1 VDNLL
6 WIVVVAVVVLA
17 IAWVALTMLSRGQ
30 PTGKLSTLPYE
41 RQAYLLTRAERA
53 FYEVL
58 HRAVAPNLVVFPKVR
73 LADVV
78 KVRKGTEGWQ
88 SHHNRISAKHI
99 DFVVCTC
106 DTLSPAL
113 VVELDDS
120 SHERADRQER
130 DALVDSVLASAGLP
144 ILHVP
149 ARSQYNSAE
158 IGARV
163 QASLLAR

>member
-1 VDNLL
+1 MDNLL
-6 WIVVVAVVVLA
+6 WIVVAAIVVLA
-17 IAWVALTMLSRGQ
+17 IAGVLLPRGRSS
-30 PTGKLSTLPYE
+30 GKTASLPYE
-41 RQAYLLTRAERA
+41 KQPYLLSRAERS

-78 KVRKGTEGWQ
+78 KVRKGNEAWQ
-88 SHHNRISAKHI
+88 SHYNRISAKHV
-99 DFVVCTC
+99 DFLVCNC

-130 DALVDSVLASAGLP
+130 DAFVDNALASAGLP

-149 ARSQYNSAE
+149 ARSQYNPAE
-158 IGARV
+158 IVAKV
-163 QASLLAR
+163 QATILAQ

>member
-1 VDNLL
+1 MDNLL
-6 WIVVVAVVVLA
+6 WIVVAAVVILA
-17 IAWVALTMLSRGQ
+17 IAAALFPRGRSS
-30 PTGKLSTLPYE
+30 GKTASLPYE
-41 RQAYLLTRAERA
+41 KQPYLLSRAERA

-144 ILHVP
+144 VLHVP
-149 ARSQYNSAE
+149 ARSQYNPAE
-158 IGARV
+158 IAARV
-163 QASLLAR
+163 QATILAR

>member
-1 VDNLL
+1 MDNLL
-6 WIVVVAVVVLA
+6 WIVVAAVVILA
-17 IAWVALTMLSRGQ
+17 LAGTLLPLGRSSGRVGA
-30 PTGKLSTLPYE
+30 LPYE
-41 RQAYLLTRAERA
+41 KRAYLLSRAERS

-78 KVRKGTEGWQ
+78 KVRKGTESWQ
-88 SHHNRISAKHI
+88 SHYNRISAKHV
-99 DFVVCTC
+99 DFLVCTC

-130 DALVDSVLASAGLP
+130 DAFVDSALTSAGMP

-149 ARSQYNSAE
+149 ARSQYNPAE
-158 IGARV
+158 IAAQV
-163 QASLLAR
+163 KAILLAR

>member
-1 VDNLL
+1 LDNLI
-6 WIVVVAVVVLA
+6 WIVVAAVVILA
-17 IAWVALTMLSRGQ
+17 IAAALLPRGRSSSK
-30 PTGKLSTLPYE
+30 PAPLPYDK
-41 RQAYLLTRAERA
+41 QPYLLSRAERS
-53 FYEVL
+53 FYDVL

-78 KVRKGTEGWQ
+78 KVRKGTESWQ
-88 SHHNRISAKHI
+88 SHQNRINAKHI
-99 DFVVCTC
+99 DFLVCTC

-113 VVELDDS
+113 VIELDDS

-149 ARSQYNSAE
+149 VRSQYNPAE
-158 IGARV
+158 IAEKV
-163 QASLLAR
+163 QATLLAR